1 MSEKMPETQRQF
13 IAANPAQGSFKRVLC
28 ICTGGILR
36 SPTAAMLLASPP
48 YNFNTRAAGVKDFAL
63 IQVDANLIGWADE
76 IVCMEDYHKVSIERI
91 WRNAPSQ
98 FYPRTDLPPILVL
111 NIPDTYDYRE
121 TSLITRIKN
130 SYRKETQ
137 ANGIPGAD

>member
-13 IAANPAQGSFKRVLC
+13 IAVNPAQGSFKRVLFV
-28 ICTGGILR
+28 CTGGILR
-36 SPTAAMLLASPP
+36 SPTAAAIFAAPP
-48 YNFNTRAAGVKDFAL
+48 YNFNTRAAGVKNFAL
-63 IQVDANLIGWADE
+63 IQVDAVLLYWAQE
-76 IVCMEDYHKVSIERI
+76 IVCMEDLHRVAVERI
-91 WRNAPSQ
+91 WRDSPLALDTS
-98 FYPRTDLPPILVL
+98 LPPILVL